1 MTDLKEIIAGIK
13 KRKRSSQKELFHR
26 YAPLMRAICVRYT
39 GCYDDAEDLVQEGF
53 IKVFT
58 KIDQYKEKGSFEG
71 WMKRVFINTAIN
83 YIKREKDIIFHYDLN
98 DTNMGNNQSLNNNEE
113 YYNKEAN
120 IKEYDFTE
128 EEILSIINKLPDG
141 YKFVFNLYAIEQL
154 KHKEIAVLLNISPST
169 SKSQLN
175 RARKSI
181 QNSLFE
187 LAEAKEKYKKKR
199 ETDRI
204 NKSSLRLIG

>member
-1 MTDLKEIIAGIK
+1 MTDINKLIAGIK
-13 KRKRSSQKELFHR
+13 KRKRSSQKELFQL
-26 YAPLMRAICVRYT
+26 YAPLMRAICVRYVKN
-39 GCYDDAEDLVQEGF
+39 YQEAEDIVQEGF

-71 WMKRVFINTAIN
+71 WIKRVFINTAIN
-83 YIKREKDIIFHYDLN
+83 HIKREKNILFHYDLN
-98 DTNMGNNQSLNNNEE
+98 DTNLGNIQLSGENEE
-113 YYNKEAN
+113 YYLKEAK

-128 EEILSIINKLPDG
+128 EEILTIINNLPEG
-141 YKFVFNLYAIEQL
+141 YRFVFNLFAIEQM
-154 KHKEIAVLLNISPST
+154 KHKEIAIMLNISVST

-187 LAEAKEKYKKKR
+187 LADAKNRNKVKR
-199 ETDRI
+199 EKQRKE
-204 NKSSLRLIG
+204 KSSLRLIG